1 MYCDKCLEIKTLIKL
16 RKDILQS
23 LNYKNNLATMAKKGN
38 NPF

>member
-1 MYCDKCLEIKTLIKL
+1 MYCDKYLEIKTLIKL

-23 LNYKNNLATMAKKGN
+23 LNYKNNLATMPKKGN